1 MASVS
6 ISWGIELGS
15 GAIKAI
21 KLGTRPDGTIEVLDF
36 IVIPHKKVL
45 STPDLDPDDAMRVA
59 VGQLASQYDLTGAPI
74 AIGVPGNQSFAR
86 FAKLPPVEPKQ
97 VQGVVRFEAGQ
108 QIPFDL
114 NEVEWDYQTF
124 VSPDSPEVEVGIFA
138 ITKQRIE
145 RELGLLRDVGL
156 DPDTVTVGPV
166 ATYNA
171 MAYDLQFTESTPGTV
186 ILDIGTAHTDL
197 IVADAGRVW
206 IRTFPIG
213 GHHFTEALVEKFKLS
228 YAKADRLKREAER
241 SKHAR
246 HVFQAMRGVFADLAQ
261 ETQRSLGFYKSMH
274 PTADIKRM
282 IGVGSTFRLPGL
294 RRFLKQ
300 QLQLDVYRLDE
311 FKRVGLDGPRAGE
324 LGAVT
329 LEMAV
334 AYGLALQGLGMQTI
348 DANLMPVSLVR
359 ETVWRKKTKWFG
371 IAAALGLTAGAA
383 MFIRW
388 AIDNAEVQGSEEP
401 PIIQTSLRE
410 ADRLRAEA
418 EEAGV
423 IGEASI
429 DPAAVELLEL
439 PDARGI
445 YSYVVTDLGSMLAA
459 ADGST
464 SDGSAF
470 RLRSFQ
476 TRFVPASGGGGEEEP
491 AGREGGGR
499 GWGPAPRQKADPYP
513 SHPKLEVVM
522 DVELTEP
529 QPDDFLIRT
538 ITPWLKENADR
549 DSVPYV
555 IIAEDELDYSGLDS
569 GSGRPTQPAF
579 GAPTRP
585 RPSASRPLAGGGHG
599 AAGGDVET
607 FETEVVEDRGFGGE
621 RRSGAQP
628 AGQNSPALEQAAPI
642 IEPAEPGA
650 TGEPAL
656 FQVRYRLAL
665 VPLSE
670 RSRPGADGG
679 DTEGESAEGES
690 VDDEEGGS

>member
-15 GAIKAI
+15 GAIKAL
-21 KLGTRPDGTIEVLDF
+21 KLGVRPDGTVEVLDF

-45 STPDLDPDDAMRVA
+45 SSPDMDPDDAMRVA
-59 VGQLASQYDLTGAPI
+59 VGQLASQYDLSGAPI
-74 AIGVPGNQSFAR
+74 AISVPGNQSFAR

-274 PTADIKRM
+274 PTADIKRV

-329 LEMAV
+329 LELAV

-388 AIDNAEVQGSEEP
+388 AIDNAEVQGSQEP
-401 PIIQTSLRE
+401 PIIQTAIRE

-418 EEAGV
+418 EESGV
-423 IGEASI
+423 IGEAAI
-429 DPAAVELLEL
+429 DPAAIELLDL
-439 PDARGI
+439 PDTRAI
-445 YSYVVTDLGSMLAA
+445 YSYVVTDLSEMLAA
-459 ADGST
+459 ADARTG
-464 SDGSAF
+464 DGSAF

-476 TRFVPASGGGGEEEP
+476 TRFVPASGGGGEDLGGDGG
-491 AGREGGGR
+491 GREGGR
-499 GWGPAPRQKADPYP
+499 GWGPAPSPKSDPYP
-513 SHPKLEVVM
+513 SHPTLDVVM

-529 QPDDFLIRT
+529 QPDDFLIKT
-538 ITPWLKENADR
+538 ITPWLKEHADR
-549 DSVPYV
+549 DGVPYV
-555 IIAEDELDYSGLDS
+555 IIAEDELDYSSMDVG
-569 GSGRPTQPAF
+569 GGRPAQPAF
-579 GAPTRP
+579 AVP
-585 RPSASRPLAGGGHG
+585 RGRTSRPAAPSGGGGHG
-599 AAGGDVET
+599 APGGEVET
-607 FETEVVEDRGFGGE
+607 FETEVSGERGFGGGE
-621 RRSGAQP
+621 RRPGAQP
-628 AGQNSPALEQAAPI
+628 AGQSSPALDQAAPI
-642 IEPAEPGA
+642 IEPEEPAGTAEPS
-650 TGEPAL
+650 L

-665 VPLSE
+665 VPLAE
-670 RSRPGADGG
+670 RSRPGA
-679 DTEGESAEGES
+679 EGESAEGEA
-690 VDDEEGGS
+690 VEDEEGGS